1 MIRWFK
7 HDGGLLHHF
16 LEFLPMVNQKMDPA
30 DISIIVTSHY
40 DGPMLESCLRGVLG
54 IEPQPCEVI
63 VVVDG
68 ADPAVISR
76 CETLGVR
83 SIPLSSAPGVSAARN
98 VGARMAAGILLAFL
112 DSDVRPPADFISRVI
127 SIANGSPSASA
138 FFGSYDDTPAAPG
151 LVSVYR
157 NLLHHYTHHRAKR
170 RATTF
175 WAGCGV
181 CRRDVFL
188 ELGGFDE
195 TFRKPSVEDI
205 EFGYRLSKAGH
216 EIVCDPTLQVCHL
229 KRWRFRDLVITDLF
243 CRAIPWSILIQRRR
257 RLNDDLNIDHR
268 SRWSAFLCLLMILS
282 TGLSLSM
289 PWLWLISLLCLVG
302 VIAWNLDFYR
312 FLAAKKGWL
321 FAAACV
327 PLQLI
332 YFLIGGTGFAVAG
345 ILRIISTPKSL
356 N

>member
-1 MIRWFK
+1 MK
-7 HDGGLLHHF
+7 
-16 LEFLPMVNQKMDPA
+16 PA
-30 DISIIVTSHY
+30 DISIIVTAHR

-157 NLLHHYTHHRAKR
+157 NLLHHYTHHRASR
-170 RATTF
+170 QATTF

-216 EIVCDPTLQVCHL
+216 GILCDPSLQVCHL

-243 CRAIPWSILIQRRR
+243 CRAIPWSILIQSRG
-257 RLNDDLNIDHR
+257 RLSNDLNIDHR
-268 SRWSAFLCLLMILS
+268 SRVSAFLCLLMIF
-282 TGLSLSM
+282 TAGLSLSM
-289 PWLWLISLLCLVG
+289 PWLWPIFFLCLVG
-302 VIAWNLDFYR
+302 MIALNLDFYI
-312 FLAAKKGWL
+312 FLAAKKGW
-321 FAAACV
+321 FFSAACV
-327 PLQLI
+327 PLQVI
-332 YFLIGGTGFAVAG
+332 YFLIGVTGFAVAG
-345 ILRIISTPKSL
+345 VLRMISERKSL